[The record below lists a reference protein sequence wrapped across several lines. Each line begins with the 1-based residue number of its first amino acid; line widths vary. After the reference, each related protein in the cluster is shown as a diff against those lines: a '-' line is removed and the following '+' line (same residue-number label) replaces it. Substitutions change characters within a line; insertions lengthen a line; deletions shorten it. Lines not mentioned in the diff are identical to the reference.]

1 MSRVTTAPRDKRRPH
16 ADPQHTATVTFDTH
30 QPISVTAELGVGDI
44 RIVASDRTD
53 TIVEVRPSDPA
64 KKADATAAEQ
74 TRVEYADGRLLIKAP
89 KGWRQYSLRG
99 GGESIDVRIAL
110 PSGSQVRGDTGVG
123 ALRSVG
129 RLGECHFK
137 TGLGEIQ
144 LDIAGPLQLKTGSG
158 DISVDRAV
166 GQAELTTGTGRVQ
179 VGAIDGAGVVRNS
192 NGDTRIGEVSGDLR
206 VNAANGSI
214 SVDRAQATVAA
225 KTANGDIRLGEICRG
240 VVVVQT
246 GRGNLDVG
254 IHEGVAA
261 WLDLHTNFGAAHSF
275 LDHAE
280 HPGTGAETVEVR
292 ARSSFGDIFIRHTQR
307 SLSNTA
313 ADGT

>member
-1 MSRVTTAPRDKRRPH
+1 MSRVTPAPRGTKRPYT
-16 ADPQHTATVTFDTH
+16 DPQHTATVTFDTP

-53 TIVEVRPSDPA
+53 TIVEVRPSDPD
-64 KKADATAAEQ
+64 KKADVTAAEQ
-74 TRVEYADGRLLIKAP
+74 TRVEYADGRLLIKVP

-99 GGESIDVRIAL
+99 GGESIDVLIAL
-110 PSGSQVRGDTGVG
+110 PSGSQVRGQTALG
-123 ALRSVG
+123 ALRSGG

-144 LDIAGPLQLKTGSG
+144 IDIAGPLQLKTASG
-158 DISVDRAV
+158 DISVDRAL
-166 GQAELTTGTGRVQ
+166 GAAELTTGTGMVQ
-179 VGAIDGAGVVRNS
+179 VGAIDGAAVIKNS
-192 NGDTRIGEVSGDLR
+192 NGDTRIGDVSGDLR

-225 KTANGDIRLGEICRG
+225 KNANGDIRLGEVSRG
-240 VVVVQT
+240 VIVAQT

-254 IHEGVAA
+254 IREGVAA

-275 LDHAE
+275 LDDAE
-280 HPGTGAETVEVR
+280 PPAPGAETVEVR
-292 ARSSFGDIFIRHTQR
+292 ARSSFGDIFIRRTQP
-307 SLSNTA
+307 SSSNTA
-313 ADGT
+313 VDRT

>member
-1 MSRVTTAPRDKRRPH
+1 MSRVTTAPRDKKRPDT
-16 ADPQHTATVTFDTH
+16 DPQHTATFTFDTPR
-30 QPISVTAELGVGDI
+30 PISVAVELGVGDI

-53 TIVEVRPSDPA
+53 TIVEVRPSDPDE
-64 KKADATAAEQ
+64 KGDATAAGQ

-89 KGWRQYSLRG
+89 KGWRQYSLWG
-99 GGESIDVRIAL
+99 GGDAIDVRIAL
-110 PSGSQVRGDTGVG
+110 PAGSQVRGQTAVG

-144 LDIAGPLQLKTGSG
+144 LDIAGPLQLRTGSG

-166 GQAELTTGTGRVQ
+166 GPAELTTGTGMVQ
-179 VGAIDGAGVVRNS
+179 VGAIDGAGVIKNS

-225 KTANGDIRLGEICRG
+225 KNANGDIRLGEVSRG
-240 VVVVQT
+240 VVVAQT
-246 GRGNLDVG
+246 GRGNVDVG
-254 IHEGVAA
+254 IREGVAA
-261 WLDLHTNFGAAHSF
+261 WLDLHTNFGAAQSF
-275 LDHAE
+275 LDDAE
-280 HPGTGAETVEVR
+280 PPDPGAETVEVR
-292 ARSSFGDIFIRHTQR
+292 ARSSLGDIFIRRTQP
-307 SLSNTA
+307 SSSNTA
-313 ADGT
+313 VDRR

>member
-1 MSRVTTAPRDKRRPH
+1 
-16 ADPQHTATVTFDTH
+16 
-30 QPISVTAELGVGDI
+30 
-44 RIVASDRTD
+44 
-53 TIVEVRPSDPA
+53 VEVRPSDPA

-99 GGESIDVRIAL
+99 GGESIDVLIAL

-137 TGLGEIQ
+137 TGLGEIH
-144 LDIAGPLQLKTGSG
+144 LDTAGPLQLRTGSG

-166 GQAELTTGTGRVQ
+166 GPAELTTGTGMVQ
-179 VGAIDGAGVVRNS
+179 VGVIDGAGVIKNS
-192 NGDTRIGEVSGDLR
+192 NGDTRIGDVSGDLR

-225 KTANGDIRLGEICRG
+225 KNANGDIRLGEVSRG

-254 IHEGVAA
+254 IREGVAA
-261 WLDLHTNFGAAHSF
+261 WLDLHTNFGAAQSF
-275 LDHAE
+275 LDDAE
-280 HPGTGAETVEVR
+280 PPAPGAETVEVR
-292 ARSSFGDIFIRHTQR
+292 ARSSFGDIFIRRTPP
-307 SLSNTA
+307 SSSNTA
-313 ADGT
+313 VDRT

>member
-1 MSRVTTAPRDKRRPH
+1 MSRVTTAPRDKKRPDT
-16 ADPQHTATVTFDTH
+16 DPQHTATFTFDTP

-53 TIVEVRPSDPA
+53 TIVEVRPSDPD
-64 KKADATAAEQ
+64 KKADATAAQQ
-74 TRVEYADGRLLIKAP
+74 TRVEYADGRLLIRAP
-89 KGWRQYSLRG
+89 KGWRQYSLWG
-99 GGESIDVRIAL
+99 GGDAIDVRIAL
-110 PSGSQVRGDTGVG
+110 PAGSQVRGQTAVG

-144 LDIAGPLQLKTGSG
+144 LDIAGPLQLRTGSG

-166 GQAELTTGTGRVQ
+166 GPAELTTGTGMVQ
-179 VGAIDGAGVVRNS
+179 VGAIDGAAVIKNS
-192 NGDTRIGEVSGDLR
+192 NGDTRIGDVSGDLR

-225 KTANGDIRLGEICRG
+225 KNANGDIRLGEVSRG
-240 VVVVQT
+240 VVVAQT

-254 IHEGVAA
+254 IREGVAA
-261 WLDLHTNFGAAHSF
+261 WLDLHTNFGAAQSF
-275 LDHAE
+275 LDDAE
-280 HPGTGAETVEVR
+280 PPDPGAETVEVR
-292 ARSSFGDIFIRHTQR
+292 ARSSLGDIFIRRTQP
-307 SLSNTA
+307 SSSNTA
-313 ADGT
+313 VDRR